1 MLTTPPVKTH
11 VKKYPQVEM
20 LPLETKQSG
29 GKLLP
34 HSVLRGGVFLE
45 EVSPNRKRDIV
56 LGTWNVRSL
65 YRAGSLTAVAR
76 ELARYKLDLVWVQ
89 EVRWDK
95 GGTVRAGDYNFFYG
109 KGNENYQLGTVFLYN
124 KE

>member
-1 MLTTPPVKTH
+1 MLLL
-11 VKKYPQVEM
+11 Q
-20 LPLETKQSG
+20 TKQSG

-34 HSVLRGGVFLE
+34 HSVLKGGVFLE
-45 EVSPNRKRDIV
+45 ELSRNRKRDIV

-65 YRAGSLTAVAR
+65 YRAGLLTAVAR
-76 ELARYKLDLVWVQ
+76 ELARYKLDLVGVQ

-109 KGNENYQLGTVFLYN
+109 KGNENHQLGTGFFYT